1 MRAKNTE
8 AQDWLWSTLWSDVKR
23 IHLLEIGFYLGSI
36 GQGLSDQQCMPLG
49 LCIWLDSQWGGVAA
63 TLSANSIKK
72 AAEYDACAACRRCDF
87 HLPVQ
92 AYFSVIIRK
101 LLALEIPK
109 FMMRSS
115 ERSGFCRFEN
125 TWSAFLQ
132 VEVLDMEELG
142 MEVARQWLLQRL
154 TMAATCC
161 RACLGG
167 CLEDWSWRF
176 SSLCRPCL
184 SVESRV
190 IIRRFWVFTEASWW
204 FLLRLLTTRE
214 MTSSKSGPRRQDN
227 SAWTA
232 SGVLD
237 FQWREALH
245 YSAAFW
251 AVSPF
256 ILQAAKEPETDSFF
270 DEAKAGQNGV
280 NARCEKNKHGIC
292 RICCQCAT
300 ARTSSMASTR
310 IRLSE
315 IAVCGCHYMYW
326 HYIYIHS
333 FTFVC
338 NSM

>member
-1 MRAKNTE
+1 
-8 AQDWLWSTLWSDVKR
+8 
-23 IHLLEIGFYLGSI
+23 
-36 GQGLSDQQCMPLG
+36 
-49 LCIWLDSQWGGVAA
+49 VAA

-167 CLEDWSWRF
+167 CLED
-176 SSLCRPCL
+176 
-184 SVESRV
+184 
-190 IIRRFWVFTEASWW
+190 
-204 FLLRLLTTRE
+204 
-214 MTSSKSGPRRQDN
+214 
-227 SAWTA
+227 
-232 SGVLD
+232 
-237 FQWREALH
+237 
-245 YSAAFW
+245 
-251 AVSPF
+251 
-256 ILQAAKEPETDSFF
+256 
-270 DEAKAGQNGV
+270 
-280 NARCEKNKHGIC
+280 
-292 RICCQCAT
+292 
-300 ARTSSMASTR
+300 
-310 IRLSE
+310 
-315 IAVCGCHYMYW
+315 
-326 HYIYIHS
+326 
-333 FTFVC
+333 
-338 NSM
+338 